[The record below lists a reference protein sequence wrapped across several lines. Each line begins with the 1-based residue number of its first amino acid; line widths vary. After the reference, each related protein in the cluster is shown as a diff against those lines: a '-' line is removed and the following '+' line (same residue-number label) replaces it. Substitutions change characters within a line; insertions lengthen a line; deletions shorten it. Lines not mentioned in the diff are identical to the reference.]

1 MNNKSNITNILQNVF
16 GFQIFRFFT
25 MMFGVREIE
34 DQQIQR
40 RREWVFL
47 LLAGIFLGSLA
58 MLNILGVSRFIDLS
72 EYVGIQEESRL
83 RFVVA
88 VGVLP
93 YPITF
98 LCTDLF
104 SELYG
109 RKRANML
116 VWVGLIL
123 NVWILIVLWFGGWLD
138 APPTLM
144 SDGTLP
150 LGIDAG
156 DPVAP
161 YDYSFYQIRKLT
173 FGATIASMIAYI
185 TAQFVDVHVFHY
197 LKQKTR
203 GKKLW
208 LRNNL
213 STLTSQMIDS
223 VAVILITHYYAGALP
238 IPEGVDIWSTLL
250 MFILS
255 SYLFKFF
262 FALLDTLPIYFLVKR
277 LRKYLQINDELGF

>member
-1 MNNKSNITNILQNVF
+1 M
-16 GFQIFRFFT
+16 FRVGET
-25 MMFGVREIE
+25 ES
-34 DQQIQR
+34 QQIQR

-58 MLNILGVSRFIDLS
+58 MLNILGISRFIDLS
-72 EYVGIQEESRL
+72 DYVGIEQGSQL

-98 LCTDLF
+98 LCTDLI

-116 VWVGLIL
+116 VWIGLIL

-138 APPTLM
+138 APNTLM
-144 SDGTLP
+144 ADGTLP
-150 LGIDAG
+150 LEMAG
-156 DPVAP
+156 ENPVAP
-161 YDYSFYQIRKLT
+161 NGYSFYQIRQLT
-173 FGATIASMIAYI
+173 FGATFASMIAYI
-185 TAQFVDVHVFHY
+185 TAQFVDVHVFHF
-197 LKQKTR
+197 LKNKTK

-213 STLTSQMIDS
+213 STMTSQLIDS
-223 VAVILITHYYAGALP
+223 TAVILITHYYAGALP
-238 IPEGVDIWSTLL
+238 IDEGDAVGSALI

-262 FALLDTLPIYFLVKR
+262 FALFDTIPIYFLVKR
-277 LRKYLQINDELGF
+277 LRNYLHIDDELSF